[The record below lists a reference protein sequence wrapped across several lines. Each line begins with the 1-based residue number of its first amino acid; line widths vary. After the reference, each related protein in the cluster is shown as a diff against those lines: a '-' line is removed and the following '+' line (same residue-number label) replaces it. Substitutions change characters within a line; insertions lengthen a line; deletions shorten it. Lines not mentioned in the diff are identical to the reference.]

1 MSNQP
6 QKCIKYSK
14 IFLKKMPKIGHYKFE
29 KCSVSTQSFVS
40 RKLRDIHNLDLRVQ
54 SVLKRL
60 RDYSGE
66 LAYCNDLI

>member
-1 MSNQP
+1 
-6 QKCIKYSK
+6 
-14 IFLKKMPKIGHYKFE
+14 MPKIGHYKFE